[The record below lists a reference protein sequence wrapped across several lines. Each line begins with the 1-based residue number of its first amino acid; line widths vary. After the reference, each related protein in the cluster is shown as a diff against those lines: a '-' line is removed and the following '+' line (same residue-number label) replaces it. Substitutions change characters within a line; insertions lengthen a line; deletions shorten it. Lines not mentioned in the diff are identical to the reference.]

1 MAPAREGPSAAEA
14 LGRHSI
20 GMRIACLA
28 VRHQHKDNMARGYSL
43 IDVLFATTILVI
55 VTAMAVPIVVY
66 SAEYSR
72 ASAAARYLAARIAV
86 VRMDAVKRSAYVA
99 LRFESQNGQ
108 YRFRAYV
115 DGNDNGIRSTDI
127 AQKVDAA
134 LGPADQLENHFSG
147 VTFGLYDDVLPVT
160 AEEALV
166 DGDPIRLGRS
176 DLLSFSPL
184 GSASSGTL
192 YIRGAGKQQ
201 RAVRVLG
208 VTGRVS
214 ILRFDFQNRRW
225 TAP

>member
-1 MAPAREGPSAAEA
+1 
-14 LGRHSI
+14 
-20 GMRIACLA
+20 
-28 VRHQHKDNMARGYSL
+28 MARGYSL